1 MSGTSAPLPLPQRPA
16 TPFGRLLSGMV
27 IGQFGYTLATVI
39 PLALLLTFK
48 FLALDPQRVTANFS
62 AAVGIGSLVSLV
74 SYFVGGAIS
83 DRTGLAVGRRRPW
96 ILLGTLVGAA
106 ALVALGGATTVP
118 AVILLWCVAQ
128 VGYTFASAAY
138 SALIPDQVPE
148 SRRGTASGLIGMFNP
163 LAIMLGFTLMTAVNS
178 LSLGSKFNI
187 LALVSVVGAL
197 VTCLLVRERQHHYV
211 APTAQRLSF
220 PERLARIYPDPRR
233 YPAFSWA
240 FAVRLLAGLAFATQT
255 FGALYLIQRFGVP
268 QERVAGMM
276 ALVTL
281 TSTVGLAV
289 ASVLGGMLSDRTR
302 KQKPFVAVSA
312 VILALGLLIQ
322 ALAPGFPVFMIGGA
336 ILGVGFG
343 AFLAVDIALIARIL
357 PNRADAAK
365 DFGIMNIAGA
375 LPNSIAPALAPALI
389 GLGGFPLFFGVFALF
404 GLLSAVA
411 VAPIPEMSPLPQSAE
426 GPAPVR
432 PDLAV

>member
-1 MSGTSAPLPLPQRPA
+1 MSGTPVGLSQQPA
-16 TPFGRLLSGMV
+16 TPFGRLLTGMV
-27 IGQFGYTLATVI
+27 VGQFGYTLATVI

-48 FLALDPQRVTANFS
+48 FLALDPQHATAHFS

-74 SYFVGGAIS
+74 SFFVGGALS
-83 DRTGLAVGRRRPW
+83 DRTGLRVGRRRPW

-106 ALVALGGATTVP
+106 ALVALGVATTVA
-118 AVILLWCVAQ
+118 AVTLLWCAVQA
-128 VGYTFASAAY
+128 GYTFANAAY
-138 SALIPDQVPE
+138 SALIPDQVQE
-148 SRRGTASGLIGMFNP
+148 TRRGTASGVIGMFNP
-163 LAIMLGFTLMTAVNS
+163 LAIMLGFTLMTALNN
-178 LSLGSKFNI
+178 LPLTNKFNF

-197 VTCLLVRERQHHYV
+197 VACLLVREHKHYYV
-211 APTAQRLSF
+211 APRTQRLSL
-220 PERLARIYPDPRR
+220 PERLSRIYPNPRR

-240 FAVRLLAGLAFATQT
+240 FATRLFAGLAFATQT
-255 FGALYLIQRFGVP
+255 FGALYLIQRFQVP
-268 QERVAGMM
+268 QDRVAGMM
-276 ALVTL
+276 ALTTL
-281 TSTVGLAV
+281 TSTLGLAL
-289 ASVLGGMLSDRTR
+289 ASVLGGMLSDRVR

-336 ILGVGFG
+336 VLGIGFG
-343 AFLAVDIALIARIL
+343 AFLAVDIALVARIL
-357 PNRADAAK
+357 PSKEDAAK

-375 LPNSIAPALAPALI
+375 LPNSIAPALAPMLI

-411 VAPIPEMSPLPQSAE
+411 VAPIPEMSPHPQPAE
-426 GPAPVR
+426 SSAPVQ